1 MAEVK
6 GGGVIALDTSS
17 LTSVRASM
25 WCFIEW
31 GFGNLTPDLLSG
43 VHAHTGDKGLC
54 YKLVRASLSS
64 VVEWPLYGT
73 PRGRAGCLSSL

>member
-6 GGGVIALDTSS
+6 GGGVIALDTFPHQCGGIHVV
-17 LTSVRASM
+17 LHRIRV
-25 WCFIEW
+25 WE
-31 GFGNLTPDLLSG
+31 LTPDLLSG
-43 VHAHTGDKGLC
+43 VHAHTGDMGLC

-64 VVEWPLYGT
+64 VVEWPLYGR